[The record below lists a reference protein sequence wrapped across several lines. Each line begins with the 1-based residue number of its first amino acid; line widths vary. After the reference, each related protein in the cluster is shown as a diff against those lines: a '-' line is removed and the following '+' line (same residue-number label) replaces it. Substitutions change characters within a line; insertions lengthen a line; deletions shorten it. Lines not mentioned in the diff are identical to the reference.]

1 MTSDKTIGF
10 IGGGRV
16 VRIMLG
22 GLARAR
28 QMPRRVVV
36 SDVNGQALDD
46 LKRRFPGIVTAPHDN
61 QAPAREDVVFLALH
75 PPALAGVLPEIQPIL
90 RATSVVVSLAPKV
103 TCEKLAGGLGGFG
116 NVARVIPNAPSIVN
130 AGYNP
135 LAFAPSLTP
144 DAKASL
150 VNLLGALGTCPEV
163 PEEHLEAYAILTA
176 MGPTYLWFQLGELQE
191 LGKSFGLDDGA
202 VREGLTEMVI
212 GTVRTMMEAGLRD
225 VNDVIDLIPVR
236 PLAEDEAA
244 IRDVYR
250 SRLTALHTKLRS

>member
-1 MTSDKTIGF
+1 MTHDKTIGF

-22 GLARAR
+22 GFARAGR
-28 QMPRRVVV
+28 MPGRVVV
-36 SDVNGQALDD
+36 SDVNGQVLDD

-61 QAPAREDVVFLALH
+61 QAPAREGIVFLALH
-75 PPALAGVLPEIQPIL
+75 PPAVAGVLPEIRPVL
-90 RATSVVVSLAPKV
+90 GAGSVVVSLAPKV
-103 TCEKLAGGLGGFG
+103 TCAKLAEGLGGFR

-135 LAFAPSLTP
+135 LAFARSLAP
-144 DAKASL
+144 DAKTSL
-150 VNLLGALGTCPEV
+150 VNLLGSLGKCPEV
-163 PEEHLEAYAILTA
+163 PEAHLEAYAILTA

-191 LGKSFGLDDGA
+191 LGKSFGLDEAA
-202 VREGLTEMVI
+202 VREGLADMVI

-225 VNDVIDLIPVR
+225 VNEAIDLIPVR

-244 IRDVYR
+244 IRDSYR
-250 SRLTALHTKLRS
+250 SRLTALHAKLRS